1 MKAISLALGL
11 FFLVHA
17 SCMAEESSSV
27 FTEQDIPNIIAY
39 HNTFGGPKF
48 ASKYGS
54 AMFSGSGVFA
64 GSKFDNIPFVGDRYF
79 VAVITA
85 LGSVGCFEVS
95 APDPSIIVG
104 DSVQI
109 VSTRPT
115 IMYVSDLMLNGAQ
128 AGTIVL
134 GANCVIKSNSGSIM
148 PPSDNNSGN
157 SGKSG
162 STWQAAR
169 KDGLAARDAYEAWL
183 AGLVGDTRAGADYWA
198 AHRSLS
204 RPGTCQSTDADV
216 NNVSF
221 RSGCEN
227 AKRILAPSDVR
238 RKSEPAFRL
247 GWNSFAPRAST
258 VNPSTS
264 EAAAAPADSQ
274 WYFASTVLGK
284 CSRVSDIFPGK
295 AGNYPSTPEGII
307 AGTGGGSAYSLD
319 RPSYGPD
326 GPERHGPGPVVRLTD
341 ILGRYPTLALVQG
354 RDNCQKALTLFMKER
369 TSGSA
374 EQRWAARNADRDGQW
389 HVVYWAG
396 EPTACTPLSEVVSS
410 ADSPEQAAEI
420 IKENDPDAY
429 LDLFPDR
436 WYRVI
441 RTQGHNLI
449 LVKNRM
455 YCNMWSSMPH

>member
-1 MKAISLALGL
+1 MRIKSGDSEKMKAISLALGL

-247 GWNSFAPRAST
+247 GWNSFTPDHSIVSSSTTNEFCGRLASLADSIVLDRNKGEPYGIAIANVVDAMDSYDRASGGLSDT
-258 VNPSTS
+258 FTQTLVAT
-264 EAAAAPADSQ
+264 DMVQ
-274 WYFASTVLGK
+274 
-284 CSRVSDIFPGK
+284 RVYRSPQ
-295 AGNYPSTPEGII
+295 P
-307 AGTGGGSAYSLD
+307 
-319 RPSYGPD
+319 
-326 GPERHGPGPVVRLTD
+326 
-341 ILGRYPTLALVQG
+341 
-354 RDNCQKALTLFMKER
+354 
-369 TSGSA
+369 SA
-374 EQRWAARNADRDGQW
+374 EQA
-389 HVVYWAG
+389 
-396 EPTACTPLSEVVSS
+396 
-410 ADSPEQAAEI
+410 AAEI
-420 IKENDPDAY
+420 RARCMAHQTD
-429 LDLFPDR
+429 
-436 WYRVI
+436 
-441 RTQGHNLI
+441 
-449 LVKNRM
+449 
-455 YCNMWSSMPH
+455 